1 MSLDKAIQHGKE
13 HRKPYTGGKAID
25 RTCRNHGSCDFCR
38 ENRLHASK
46 VNQEIADAKLK
57 EYQMYESEKGGVV
70 YE

>member
-46 VNQEIADAKLK
+46 VYQDIADAKLK
-57 EYQMYESEKGGVV
+57 EYQMCEKGGTV